1 MFSVRGDGQVESS
14 GGMVLIGQTPA
25 AGPTPAPARSS
36 ASLRS
41 GGVEQHVT
49 LKSLGSSVG
58 ALVET
63 NVVLTVFEGNGTD
76 ACVRCVRV
84 LIGAHG
90 HRCVLNLF
98 P

>member
-1 MFSVRGDGQVESS
+1 MRGDGQVESS
-14 GGMVLIGQTPA
+14 GGMVLIGQMAA
-25 AGPTPAPARSS
+25 AGPPPAPARSS

-41 GGVEQHVT
+41 GVAEQSVA
-49 LKSLGSSVG
+49 LESSGSSVG